1 MRRHCQFTV
10 KRFRVDH
17 VTRFAVRCR
26 SAAGDNP
33 VGSRLE
39 RGTPMSVVR
48 ESYESELEAQIA
60 ADKHTQMNTKAREG
74 QRGAAGGDNQVMCW
88 LVQGCTEEST
98 EKRMSH
104 S

>member
-1 MRRHCQFTV
+1 MSTQCQFTV
-10 KRFRVDH
+10 KRFRVDSIS
-17 VTRFAVRCR
+17 RFAVRCR
-26 SAAGDNP
+26 SSVGDNP
-33 VGSRLE
+33 IGSRLE
-39 RGTPMSVVR
+39 RGTPMPVVK
-48 ESYESELEAQIA
+48 ESYESEQEAQIA

-74 QRGAAGGDNQVMCW
+74 QRGDAGGDDQVMCW

>member
-1 MRRHCQFTV
+1 MPVV
-10 KRFRVDH
+10 K
-17 VTRFAVRCR
+17 
-26 SAAGDNP
+26 
-33 VGSRLE
+33 
-39 RGTPMSVVR
+39 

-74 QRGAAGGDNQVMCW
+74 QRGAGGDDQVMCW
-88 LVQGCTEEST
+88 LVQCCTEEST

>member
-1 MRRHCQFTV
+1 MPVV
-10 KRFRVDH
+10 K
-17 VTRFAVRCR
+17 
-26 SAAGDNP
+26 
-33 VGSRLE
+33 
-39 RGTPMSVVR
+39 

>member
-1 MRRHCQFTV
+1 MRRQCQFTV

-39 RGTPMSVVR
+39 RGTPMPVVKD
-48 ESYESELEAQIA
+48 SYENEAEAQIA
-60 ADKHTQMNTKAREG
+60 ADKMQAYTDEHEA
-74 QRGAAGGDNQVMCW
+74 
-88 LVQGCTEEST
+88 
-98 EKRMSH
+98 KRRPSRRRRKR
-104 S
+104 

>member
-1 MRRHCQFTV
+1 MRNQCQFTV
-10 KRFRVDH
+10 KRLRVDNIS
-17 VTRFAVRCR
+17 RFAVRCR
-26 SAAGDNP
+26 SSAGDNP
-33 VGSRLE
+33 IGSRLE
-39 RGTPMSVVR
+39 RGTPMPVVK